1 VETDLKVI
9 SSYSFK
15 HGDKK
20 RLHIPIRAC
29 CHEEEKLAAQESVK
43 AWDAY
48 AKEGEEDEVFEL
60 VEVGEAEEF
69 DDYVQGQG
77 YAYSVDP
84 TVLGTIS
91 EVATKFAGPSR
102 WDEDNHWD
110 IGPTDG
116 PIPAE
121 IDCVVVGAGI
131 TGLTQ
136 AKFLAESG
144 QSCIIIE
151 KNKKIGGVWN
161 FYGNSYSR
169 VNTSEVGYRV
179 YDKLGEWQN
188 INEDHTP
195 RADILR
201 DMAYMAHTD
210 LHGRIR
216 TEVEVVKVEKL
227 ADEKWEVIIKS
238 LKDGSEH
245 KVKAKVVSVHVNRRI
260 GQRRDVRWEDDTKF
274 RGKICYGYAN
284 EVVGMDFWDKKVVV
298 IGAGAFA
305 FENVR
310 TALEHGARH
319 VTLMG
324 RRDGSTCPKWIDVI
338 AFMRPRDYFYG
349 VNRGADMVSFD
360 AWNRCYTD
368 AGLHTPACWKEG
380 LLKPNNHTISVSD
393 LAFIAGWHG
402 MCALKVGE
410 IAKIRPDGL
419 GVECKDGSTIDCD
432 VIIKCTGF
440 LLNEDVEKITGYS
453 KMYPIGLL
461 DFNLNYNAEP
471 LLDGAQFGSAKDKS
485 SMAESDKGYTQDH
498 FNKGIELMTNL
509 EIDQSCIF
517 PSGNPFGSGQGG
529 PTRQSAMSF
538 AWLVNHPEEQK
549 AFLAKAGK
557 APQNVCRL
565 WSSEIGNFLYLTASR
580 IVASLSEVKSK

>member
-1 VETDLKVI
+1 
-9 SSYSFK
+9 
-15 HGDKK
+15 
-20 RLHIPIRAC
+20 
-29 CHEEEKLAAQESVK
+29 
-43 AWDAY
+43 
-48 AKEGEEDEVFEL
+48 
-60 VEVGEAEEF
+60 
-69 DDYVQGQG
+69 
-77 YAYSVDP
+77 
-84 TVLGTIS
+84 
-91 EVATKFAGPSR
+91 
-102 WDEDNHWD
+102 
-110 IGPTDG
+110 
-116 PIPAE
+116 
-121 IDCVVVGAGI
+121 
-131 TGLTQ
+131 LTQ